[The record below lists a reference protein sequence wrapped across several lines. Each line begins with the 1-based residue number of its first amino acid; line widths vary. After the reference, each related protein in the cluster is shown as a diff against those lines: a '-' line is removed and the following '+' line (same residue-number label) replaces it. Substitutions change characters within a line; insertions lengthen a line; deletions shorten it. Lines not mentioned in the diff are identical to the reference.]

1 MHKLSQ
7 GAVAVK
13 WVVDPH
19 LIQQHR
25 ELSSEGEDCQAQSNS
40 FGLAFLLAFSKAHL
54 ASNGVPCSLVKKG
67 GVV

>member
-1 MHKLSQ
+1 M
-7 GAVAVK
+7 K

-25 ELSSEGEDCQAQSNS
+25 ELSSAEGKDCQAQSSS

-54 ASNGVPCSLVKKG
+54 ASNGIRCSLVKKG